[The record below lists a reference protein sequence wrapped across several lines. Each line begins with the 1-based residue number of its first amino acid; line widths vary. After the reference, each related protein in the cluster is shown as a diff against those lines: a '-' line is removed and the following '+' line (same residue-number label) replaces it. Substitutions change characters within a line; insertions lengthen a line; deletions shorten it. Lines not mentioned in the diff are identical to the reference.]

1 MAARTFPS
9 RPPSFKTD
17 KQIMKKIALSLSLL
31 ILGVATAFAQGYK
44 ISGTLHNVP
53 DGTLWLVSFETGLLD
68 TLAMAQTRQGHFEFT
83 GRVEAP
89 QVAYITSLTANDAGI
104 PLVLENTDFTVDIG
118 TTVKIKGGPLQDI
131 MNEFT
136 ALSEELILKE
146 REAQQQMLVAQQE
159 GNSMKAQA
167 IQSQFN
173 KYLLEMQTR
182 HTALLNKYSDTY
194 VAAYLIMTNMTGV
207 DLAQIKAEYGLLGEN
222 AKATLPG
229 RTIATYIAA
238 YEKIAVGNEAPDF
251 TMGTA
256 DGLTLTL
263 SEVKAKAKVV
273 YFWVPAHQPCRQ
285 ENVNYL
291 KLYKRFEKDGL
302 TIIAVALQCN
312 ELEWKKAM
320 SEDGIVWE
328 SGMDRDGNISR
339 VYFAKTVPYNL
350 LLDENNNIVAIN
362 LWGSALQKKVAEMLK
377 GK

>member
-182 HTALLNKYSDTY
+182 HTALLNK
-194 VAAYLIMTNMTGV
+194 
-207 DLAQIKAEYGLLGEN
+207 
-222 AKATLPG
+222 
-229 RTIATYIAA
+229 
-238 YEKIAVGNEAPDF
+238 
-251 TMGTA
+251 
-256 DGLTLTL
+256 
-263 SEVKAKAKVV
+263 
-273 YFWVPAHQPCRQ
+273 
-285 ENVNYL
+285 
-291 KLYKRFEKDGL
+291 
-302 TIIAVALQCN
+302 
-312 ELEWKKAM
+312 
-320 SEDGIVWE
+320 
-328 SGMDRDGNISR
+328 
-339 VYFAKTVPYNL
+339 
-350 LLDENNNIVAIN
+350 
-362 LWGSALQKKVAEMLK
+362 
-377 GK
+377 

>member
-1 MAARTFPS
+1 
-9 RPPSFKTD
+9 
-17 KQIMKKIALSLSLL
+17 
-31 ILGVATAFAQGYK
+31 
-44 ISGTLHNVP
+44 
-53 DGTLWLVSFETGLLD
+53 
-68 TLAMAQTRQGHFEFT
+68 
-83 GRVEAP
+83 
-89 QVAYITSLTANDAGI
+89 
-104 PLVLENTDFTVDIG
+104 
-118 TTVKIKGGPLQDI
+118 
-131 MNEFT
+131 
-136 ALSEELILKE
+136 
-146 REAQQQMLVAQQE
+146 
-159 GNSMKAQA
+159 
-167 IQSQFN
+167 
-173 KYLLEMQTR
+173 
-182 HTALLNKYSDTY
+182 
-194 VAAYLIMTNMTGV
+194 MTNMTGV